1 MASRGSP
8 VVLESVNSLPD
19 AHALP
24 PLKKRKTWHPPA
36 KDLGASSIV
45 IRVCRTKSY
54 LFRLNPPLT
63 ILILQAPATSLSDDR
78 YVLNPITLLPRSR
91 VPFSWLDP
99 SSSTLW
105 PVPSGSLF
113 VADIPILE
121 NDLRERVEP
130 TVLAVRST
138 ADGGLYVVE
147 RVKKGIY
154 AVSRLGPW
162 VQEGDIFVAVKGW
175 SAAAVADEQ
184 AVRCE
189 SPVGDGT
196 VEWWEVARIEEPI
209 VEVDALSGKGTNID
223 ICVAFFDQEEDNVLP
238 VESVESQTGSI
249 TAPNLERSS
258 STGARM
264 PSIAI
269 NDTQEQLDAMV
280 SAGDDD
286 LQSPQELLDG
296 LRDQYLQALY
306 ISKTSLA
313 YFAKGP
319 QTRCRNAFQSTE
331 TDSSKTPVDLVNF
344 YREAILPAKKMDLKY
359 KETIPATVRD
369 VMLSVSDD
377 ETTQPK
383 KRKSRKKKKL
393 GKNGLYPDE
402 EDLIRRW
409 WKDRSLSENG
419 VAIETSREAEMKK
432 HVADLRLRETQL
444 QILLILETMALESAL
459 PDDAKKQ
466 DGGNDE
472 NPPDETAKKSK
483 SKKLQDLNV
492 VLELHLDRL
501 CIWHAVSFDDLA
513 IPESI
518 KDTENSHLSGKKAES
533 DAVRDFCTEVIVP
546 FYASRLPDKCKLVT
560 RKFGVSSSTTPAKPH
575 AKKTPR
581 RESEFDAK
589 RQLQQLQLQH
599 LKPRRSLQ
607 RVLTDE
613 KSAASQ
619 GRHPLQRSKTAP
631 SKPDSRRESMEPLLP
646 MTSANVRGGIQKAKR
661 VENREVD
668 LNAQAKQHETKL
680 KKVQLLADQKKELD
694 AAIHA
699 LRRPNR
705 ELVAKDIAEDA
716 DKRTTPGGGG
726 SSRKQKNPVRNPLG
740 QGVQVMATPKGSRK
754 RDAIF
759 DLPPPPL
766 PINMVRSFPG
776 HLIERS
782 PPPDESDAQMVPG
795 STVRPSSFS
804 GASRRDMGAIQE
816 TPTRRPTKPFESPC
830 LSKSKSTTYTSN
842 TLFRV
847 PNRPSSTQP
856 TEMAPSTPV
865 SSRRIPIAQ
874 PQFNSSITET
884 PPRKQQQTAAPV
896 PDPTSAAPEPAAA
909 PPTAVLSTPVKKGN
923 VQETPVKKNFLAP
936 GNSSTVPVT
945 PEKSIYEHLGWND
958 EDDLGF

>member
-1 MASRGSP
+1 MASCESP
-8 VVLESVNSLPD
+8 VVPKFVNSLPD

-36 KDLGASSIV
+36 KDLGASSII
-45 IRVCRTKSY
+45 IRVCHTKSY

-78 YVLNPITLLPRSR
+78 YILDPITLLPRSR

-105 PVPSGSLF
+105 PIPSGSLF

-121 NDLRERVEP
+121 NDLRDQVEP
-130 TVLAVRST
+130 SVLAVRST

-175 SAAAVADEQ
+175 RASTVVADEQ
-184 AVRCE
+184 TARCE

-196 VEWWEVARIEEPI
+196 VEWWEVAQIEEPVVDI
-209 VEVDALSGKGTNID
+209 DALSGKRANAD

-238 VESVESQTGSI
+238 VESVEGQTASI

-280 SAGDDD
+280 SAGADD

-306 ISKTSLA
+306 VSKTSLA

-319 QTRCRNAFQSTE
+319 QTRCRNAFQFTE
-331 TDSSKTPVDLVNF
+331 PDSSKTPVDLVNF

-359 KETIPATVRD
+359 KDTMPTTVRD
-369 VMLSVSDD
+369 IMLSVSDD
-377 ETTQPK
+377 ETQIK

-402 EDLIRRW
+402 EDFIRKW

-459 PDDAKKQ
+459 PDDKKQ
-466 DGGNDE
+466 DCGNSE
-472 NPPDETAKKSK
+472 TASAETAKKSK

-518 KDTENSHLSGKKAES
+518 KDTENNHLSGKKAES

-560 RKFGVSSSTTPAKPH
+560 RKFGVSSSTTPAKPQ

-581 RESEFDAK
+581 RESESAAK
-589 RQLQQLQLQH
+589 RHIQQLQLQH

-776 HLIERS
+776 HWTERS

-795 STVRPSSFS
+795 SAVRPSSFS
-804 GASRRDMGAIQE
+804 GESGRDMGAIQE
-816 TPTRRPTKPFESPC
+816 TPTRRPTKPFDSPC
-830 LSKSKSTTYTSN
+830 FSKSKSTTYTSN

-856 TEMAPSTPV
+856 TEIAPSTPI
-865 SSRRIPIAQ
+865 SSRRAPIAQ
-874 PQFNSSITET
+874 PRFNSSITET
-884 PPRKQQQTAAPV
+884 PPRKQQQTTAPI
-896 PDPTSAAPEPAAA
+896 PAPIVAEPAAA
-909 PPTAVLSTPVKKGN
+909 PPTAVLSTPVNKGS

-936 GNSSTVPVT
+936 DDSSTVPVT

>member
-1 MASRGSP
+1 M
-8 VVLESVNSLPD
+8 
-19 AHALP
+19 
-24 PLKKRKTWHPPA
+24 
-36 KDLGASSIV
+36 
-45 IRVCRTKSY
+45 
-54 LFRLNPPLT
+54 
-63 ILILQAPATSLSDDR
+63 
-78 YVLNPITLLPRSR
+78 
-91 VPFSWLDP
+91 
-99 SSSTLW
+99 
-105 PVPSGSLF
+105 
-113 VADIPILE
+113 ADIPILE

-130 TVLAVRST
+130 SVLAVRST

-147 RVKKGIY
+147 RVKRGIY

-162 VQEGDIFVAVKGW
+162 VQEVDIFVAVKGW
-175 SAAAVADEQ
+175 SAAAVVDDQ
-184 AVRCE
+184 TVRCE
-189 SPVGDGT
+189 SPVRDGA

-209 VEVDALSGKGTNID
+209 VDANVLPEKGANID
-223 ICVAFFDQEEDNVLP
+223 ICVAFFDQEEGDSVLP
-238 VESVESQTGSI
+238 VESVESQTASMV
-249 TAPNLERSS
+249 APNLERSS

-264 PSIAI
+264 PSIAK
-269 NDTQEQLDAMV
+269 NDTQEQLGAMV
-280 SAGDDD
+280 SADVDD
-286 LQSPQELLDG
+286 LQTPQELLDG

-319 QTRCRNAFQSTE
+319 QARCRNTFQSTE
-331 TDSSKTPVDLVNF
+331 SDSSKTPVDLVNF

-369 VMLSVSDD
+369 IMLSVSDD
-377 ETTQPK
+377 ETQTK
-383 KRKSRKKKKL
+383 KRKSQKKKKL

-402 EDLIRRW
+402 EDFIRKW
-409 WKDRSLSENG
+409 WKDRSLSENS

-459 PDDAKKQ
+459 PDDKKQ
-466 DGGNDE
+466 DSANGD
-472 NPPDETAKKSK
+472 NPPDETAKRSK

-560 RKFGVSSSTTPAKPH
+560 RKFGVSSSTTPAKPQ
-575 AKKTPR
+575 AKKTLR
-581 RESEFDAK
+581 RESESAAK
-589 RQLQQLQLQH
+589 RQLQH

-646 MTSANVRGGIQKAKR
+646 MASANVRGGIQKAKR

-759 DLPPPPL
+759 NLPPPPL

-776 HLIERS
+776 HSIERS

-804 GASRRDMGAIQE
+804 GTSGRDMGVIQG
-816 TPTRRPTKPFESPC
+816 TPTRRPNKPFESPC
-830 LSKSKSTTYTSN
+830 LSKSKSATYTSN

-856 TEMAPSTPV
+856 TEMAPSTPI
-865 SSRRIPIAQ
+865 SSRHIPIAQ
-874 PQFNSSITET
+874 PQFNYSVTET
-884 PPRKQQQTAAPV
+884 PPRKQQQPAAPV
-896 PDPTSAAPEPAAA
+896 PDSPAVASEPAA
-909 PPTAVLSTPVKKGN
+909 TAVLSTPVKKSTA
-923 VQETPVKKNFLAP
+923 QETPVKKNFLAP
-936 GNSSTVPVT
+936 GDSSVVPVT

>member
-8 VVLESVNSLPD
+8 VVLESVNSLSD
-19 AHALP
+19 AYALP

-45 IRVCRTKSY
+45 IR
-54 LFRLNPPLT
+54 
-63 ILILQAPATSLSDDR
+63 APATSLSDDR
-78 YVLNPITLLPRSR
+78 YVLDPITLLPRSR

-113 VADIPILE
+113 VADVPILE

-175 SAAAVADEQ
+175 SASAAVADEQ
-184 AVRCE
+184 TARCQ
-189 SPVGDGT
+189 SPVADGT
-196 VEWWEVARIEEPI
+196 VEWWEVARVEEPL
-209 VEVDALSGKGTNID
+209 VDVDALSGKGARLD
-223 ICVAFFDQEEDNVLP
+223 ICVAFLDQEEDNVLP
-238 VESVESQTGSI
+238 VESVESQTASI

-280 SAGDDD
+280 SVGADD
-286 LQSPQELLDG
+286 LQSAQELLDG

-331 TDSSKTPVDLVNF
+331 PDSSKTPVDLVNF

-377 ETTQPK
+377 DTAQTK

-402 EDLIRRW
+402 EDFIRKW

-419 VAIETSREAEMKK
+419 VAIETSREEEMKK

-459 PDDAKKQ
+459 PDNKKQ
-466 DGGNDE
+466 DGGNGED
-472 NPPDETAKKSK
+472 PPDEKSKKSK

-501 CIWHAVSFDDLA
+501 CIWHAVNFDDIA
-513 IPESI
+513 IRESI
-518 KDTENSHLSGKKAES
+518 KDTENNHLSGKKAES

-546 FYASRLPDKCKLVT
+546 FYASRLPDKCKLIT
-560 RKFGVSSSTTPAKPH
+560 RKFGVSSSTTPAKQSQ

-581 RESEFDAK
+581 RESESAAK
-589 RQLQQLQLQH
+589 RQLQQQQQQH

-613 KSAASQ
+613 KSATSQ
-619 GRHPLQRSKTAP
+619 GRYPLQRSKTAP

-668 LNAQAKQHETKL
+668 LNAQARQHETKL

-694 AAIHA
+694 AAINA

-716 DKRTTPGGGG
+716 DKRTASSGGGG

-740 QGVQVMATPKGSRK
+740 QGVQVMATPKGNRK
-754 RDAIF
+754 RDATF

-776 HLIERS
+776 HSNERS

-795 STVRPSSFS
+795 STVRPNSFS
-804 GASRRDMGAIQE
+804 TASGRDMGAIQE

-830 LSKSKSTTYTSN
+830 FSKSKSTTYTSN

-884 PPRKQQQTAAPV
+884 PPRIQQQTTV
-896 PDPTSAAPEPAAA
+896 PIPTPTIAEPAAA
-909 PPTAVLSTPVKKGN
+909 PPSAVLSTPVKKGS
-923 VQETPVKKNFLAP
+923 VQETPVKKNSLAP
-936 GNSSTVPVT
+936 GDSSTVPVT
-945 PEKSIYEHLGWND
+945 PEKSIYEQLGWN
-958 EDDLGF
+958 EEDLGF

>member
-1 MASRGSP
+1 
-8 VVLESVNSLPD
+8 
-19 AHALP
+19 
-24 PLKKRKTWHPPA
+24 
-36 KDLGASSIV
+36 
-45 IRVCRTKSY
+45 
-54 LFRLNPPLT
+54 
-63 ILILQAPATSLSDDR
+63 
-78 YVLNPITLLPRSR
+78 
-91 VPFSWLDP
+91 
-99 SSSTLW
+99 
-105 PVPSGSLF
+105 

-121 NDLRERVEP
+121 NDLRERIEP

-147 RVKKGIY
+147 RVKNGIY

-162 VQEGDIFVAVKGW
+162 VQEGDIFVAVKGR
-175 SAAAVADEQ
+175 SAAAAAAAVADEQ
-184 AVRCE
+184 AARCP
-189 SPVGDGT
+189 SPVADGT
-196 VEWWEVARIEEPI
+196 VEWWEVARVEEPI
-209 VEVDALSGKGTNID
+209 VDADALPRKRARLD
-223 ICVAFFDQEEDNVLP
+223 ICVAFFDQEEDNVSP
-238 VESVESQTGSI
+238 VESVESQTASI
-249 TAPNLERSS
+249 AAPNLERSS
-258 STGARM
+258 SIGARM

-269 NDTQEQLDAMV
+269 NNTQEQLDAMA
-280 SAGDDD
+280 SAGADD
-286 LQSPQELLDG
+286 LQTPQELLDG
-296 LRDQYLQALY
+296 LSDQYLQALY

-331 TDSSKTPVDLVNF
+331 SDTSKTPVDLVNF

-359 KETIPATVRD
+359 RETIPATVRD
-369 VMLSVSDD
+369 VMLSISDD
-377 ETTQPK
+377 ETAQTK
-383 KRKSRKKKKL
+383 KRKSRKKKKKL

-402 EDLIRRW
+402 EDFIRKW
-409 WKDRSLSENG
+409 WKDRSSSENG
-419 VAIETSREAEMKK
+419 VAIETSRETEMKK

-459 PDDAKKQ
+459 PDDKKQ
-466 DGGNDE
+466 DGGNGGDS
-472 NPPDETAKKSK
+472 PDEKAKRSK

-501 CIWHAVSFDDLA
+501 CIWHAVSFEDIA
-513 IPESI
+513 IPETI
-518 KDTENSHLSGKKAES
+518 KDTEDNHLSGKKAES
-533 DAVRDFCTEVIVP
+533 DAVRDFCTEVIIP
-546 FYASRLPDKCKLVT
+546 FYASRLPDKCKLIT
-560 RKFGVSSSTTPAKPH
+560 RKFGVSSSTTPAKSQ

-581 RESEFDAK
+581 RESESAAK
-589 RQLQQLQLQH
+589 RQLQQQQQQY
-599 LKPRRSLQ
+599 LKPRQSLQ

-619 GRHPLQRSKTAP
+619 GRQPLQRSKTAP

-646 MTSANVRGGIQKAKR
+646 MTSAKIRGGIQKAKR

-668 LNAQAKQHETKL
+668 LNAQARQHETKL

-716 DKRTTPGGGG
+716 DKRTTTSGGGG

-754 RDAIF
+754 RDATY

-766 PINMVRSFPG
+766 PINMMRSFPG
-776 HLIERS
+776 HSNERS

-795 STVRPSSFS
+795 STVRPNSFS
-804 GASRRDMGAIQE
+804 GASGRDMGTIQE
-816 TPTRRPTKPFESPC
+816 TPTRRPTKSFESPC
-830 LSKSKSTTYTSN
+830 LSKSRSATYTSN

-847 PNRPSSTQP
+847 PDRPSTTHP

-865 SSRRIPIAQ
+865 SSRRTPIAQ

-884 PPRKQQQTAAPV
+884 PPRKQQATTPIPAPV
-896 PDPTSAAPEPAAA
+896 TAEPEPAAA
-909 PPTAVLSTPVKKGN
+909 PSTGVLSTPVKEGSI
-923 VQETPVKKNFLAP
+923 QETLGKNFLAP
-936 GNSSTVPVT
+936 SDSSTVPVT
-945 PEKSIYEHLGWND
+945 PEKSIYEQLGWNED
-958 EDDLGF
+958 EDFAY